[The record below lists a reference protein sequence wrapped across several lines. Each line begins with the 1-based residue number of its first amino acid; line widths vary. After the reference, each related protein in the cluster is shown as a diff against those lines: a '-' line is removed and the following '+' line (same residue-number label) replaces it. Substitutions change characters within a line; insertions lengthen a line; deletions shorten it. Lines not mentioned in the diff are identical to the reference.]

1 MDTPSLLS
9 QLIWGPDKKELVE
22 LLAEKGGVKI
32 QAMTTILHNRNILRT
47 YCQGVV
53 TTYGRKEKKLS
64 LEDNWLQAFPKGLPP
79 REVLGAWCR
88 QGQTQRRP

>member
-22 LLAEKGGVKI
+22 FLAEKHGVKT
-32 QAMTTILHNRNILRT
+32 QAMTTILQKRNILRT

-53 TTYGRKEKKLS
+53 TTYDREKKKAS
-64 LEDNWLQAFPKGLPP
+64 LLKKTGFTPFPKASHL
-79 REVLGAWCR
+79 EKS
-88 QGQTQRRP
+88 